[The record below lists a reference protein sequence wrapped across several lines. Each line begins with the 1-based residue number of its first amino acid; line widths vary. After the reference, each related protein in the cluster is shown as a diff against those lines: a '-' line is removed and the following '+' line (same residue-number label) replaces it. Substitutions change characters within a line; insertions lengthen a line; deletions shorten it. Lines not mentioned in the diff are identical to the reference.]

1 MMKNIL
7 VIGGTRNMGYSLVL
21 RLLERG
27 HTVTILNRGIDPD
40 NLPDSVHRL
49 RADRTDPQQMRRALL
64 AKSFDAVVDTVMF
77 RGPEAETIV
86 DLLKGRI
93 GHYIF
98 LSTGQVYLVRENIER
113 PFKEEDYEGRLI
125 PPPKDNTFAYE
136 EWRYGV
142 DKRAA
147 EDVFAKA
154 WAENGFPY
162 TSFRM
167 PMVNSERDGFNR
179 LYNYILRL
187 ADGGPILA
195 PETPKYPLR
204 HVYAGDVVSALVKV
218 VESGMGKGRA
228 YNISQDETVS
238 LDEFIAILGDIMKV
252 QPHIV
257 RFKRSELEAAGF
269 LPDCSPFSERWMSEL
284 DNTRSKT
291 ELGIEY
297 TPLALYLEK
306 LVRYYE
312 YHKPPKPVSYKR
324 RHAEIQMVAM
334 YKSI

>member
-1 MMKNIL
+1 MKNIL

-27 HTVTILNRGIDPD
+27 YKVTILNRGIDPD
-40 NLPDSVHRL
+40 NLPDSVYRL

-64 AKSFDAVVDTVMF
+64 AKTFDVVVDTVMF
-77 RGPEAETIV
+77 RGPEAETII
-86 DLLKGRI
+86 DLLKGQV

-98 LSTGQVYLVRENIER
+98 LSSGQVYLVRENIER

-136 EWRYGV
+136 EWRYGI

-154 WAENGFPY
+154 WLEYQFPF

-187 ADGGPILA
+187 ADGGPILV
-195 PETPKYPLR
+195 PETPKFPLR
-204 HVYAGDVVSALVKV
+204 HVYAGDVVTALIKV
-218 VESGMGKGRA
+218 IESGEGKGRA

-238 LDEFIAILGDIMKV
+238 LDEFINLLGDIMNV
-252 QPHIV
+252 RPQIV

-284 DNTRSKT
+284 DNTRSKL

-312 YHKPPKPVSYKR
+312 HHKPPKPVSYKR
-324 RHAEIQMVAM
+324 RHAEIQMVEM
-334 YKSI
+334 SKSL